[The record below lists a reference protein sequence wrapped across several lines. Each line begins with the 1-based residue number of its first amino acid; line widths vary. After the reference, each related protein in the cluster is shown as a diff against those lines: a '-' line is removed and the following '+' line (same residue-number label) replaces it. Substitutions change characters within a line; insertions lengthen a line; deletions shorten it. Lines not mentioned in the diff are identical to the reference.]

1 MLGDRIAERRKQLGW
16 SQVDL
21 AQRLGVA
28 STRISEF
35 ESGLKTD
42 CNLSTARRLAR
53 VLGCSIDYLAATWDT
68 QEDPEPAPVPP
79 AGPRR
84 LGPPQP
90 VTPAA
95 GEQALPRGSR
105 ANTKFHIS
113 AFVSACKW
121 RRLNSRE
128 MSAEL
133 KTQTAPSSTRT
144 LPNR

>member
-53 VLGCSIDYLAATWDT
+53 ALGCSIDYLAATWDT

-79 AGPRR
+79 PGPRR
-84 LGPPQP
+84 RGRPPKRRS
-90 VTPAA
+90 AA
-95 GEQALPRGSR
+95 ASR
-105 ANTKFHIS
+105 
-113 AFVSACKW
+113 
-121 RRLNSRE
+121 
-128 MSAEL
+128 
-133 KTQTAPSSTRT
+133 
-144 LPNR
+144 